1 MCNYYYKADT
11 QVSAFFI
18 FAIMRTLFFL
28 ISFSFTTI
36 LLAQDTLMPII
47 FLDDVVISEE
57 NNGFTVEDFIGYVKK
72 DTTFYMGFK
81 HLRFY
86 SHNYSSEL
94 NIFNKKGET
103 IGTLKKVGTH
113 YSDGSKAWIVNDTI
127 IDNGKIFK
135 RNGNYKFYTPEAF
148 DEVFFP
154 VDTIDVSL
162 KISNDKNKGDSQ
174 NMRDAKT
181 VGFSIGTDG
190 VEQSKG
196 GVSKKLAVF
205 DIHMQQ
211 YYDYIIGETNYKEK
225 DCYVFTIKV
234 KEGLSERNK
243 KKALI
248 RKIVSFFDKEN
259 FKVIYREYK
268 FVYSNW
274 FLDLDMD
281 IVVDMDYV
289 NGKHLPTDI
298 YYKGFWNVI
307 FFKPERAEF
316 TLKNTDYLV
325 D

>member
-1 MCNYYYKADT
+1 MNKI
-11 QVSAFFI
+11 SF
-18 FAIMRTLFFL
+18 LFL
-28 ISFSFTTI
+28 IFFSSFLF
-36 LLAQDTLMPII
+36 AQDTLMPVI
-47 FLDDVVISEE
+47 FLNDVVISEE
-57 NNGFTVEDFIGYVKK
+57 NNGFSVEDFVKYVKQ

-86 SHNYSSEL
+86 SHNYASEL
-94 NIFNKKGET
+94 NIFDKKGKT
-103 IGTLKKVGTH
+103 IGTLKKVGVH
-113 YSDGSKAWIVNDTI
+113 YSDGNKAWIVNDTI

-154 VDTIDVSL
+154 SDSIDVSL
-162 KISNDKNKGDSQ
+162 RISEDKNKDDSQ

-181 VGFSIGTDG
+181 IGFSIGTDG

-196 GVSKKLAVF
+196 GVSKKLAIF
-205 DIHMQQ
+205 DIQMQQ
-211 YYDYIIGETNYKEK
+211 YYDYIIGETTYNEKE
-225 DCYVFTIKV
+225 CYIFTIKV
-234 KEGLSERNK
+234 KEGLSVKDK

-274 FLDLDMD
+274 FLDLDID
-281 IVVDMDYV
+281 ITVNMNYV
-289 NGKHLPTDI
+289 NGINIPTDI
-298 YYKGFWNVI
+298 YYKGFWDVI

-316 TLKNTDYLV
+316 RLKDSDFKVN
-325 D
+325 